1 MNLLFKITDEDV
13 GEKIYPMNNPDTRN
27 AVRVILTND
36 SGQIALLNKQKKNEF
51 KLIGG
56 GVDDGETLIDALKR
70 EVLEESGCEI
80 TDISEIGFVEECH
93 TKNNFVQT
101 SFIFNAKVLH
111 DTHVLN
117 LTDNEI
123 AEGSTLCWF
132 EPHEALNKINDCYK
146 NLQPSEYSNIFAT
159 KMINRRDYAILKYYL
174 DNIK

>member
-36 SGQIALLNKQKKNEF
+36 SGQVALLNKQKKNEF

-70 EVLEESGCEI
+70 EVLEEAGCEI

-101 SFIFNAKVLH
+101 SFIFSAKVLH

-132 EPHEALNKINDCYK
+132 EPHEACLLYTALDMH
-146 NLQPSEYSNIFAT
+146 NLHYIIFL
-159 KMINRRDYAILKYYL
+159 RCLQHLQLLDY
-174 DNIK
+174 

>member
-36 SGQIALLNKQKKNEF
+36 YGQIALLNKQKKNEF

-70 EVLEESGCEI
+70 EVLEESGCKI
-80 TDISEIGFVEECH
+80 TDISEIGFVQECH

-101 SFIFNAKVLH
+101 SFIFSAKVLH

-123 AEGSTLCWF
+123 AESSTLCWF

-174 DNIK
+174 NNVK

>member
-56 GVDDGETLIDALKR
+56 GVDDGENLIDALKR
-70 EVLEESGCEI
+70 EVLEETGCKI
-80 TDISEIGFVEECH
+80 IDISEIGFVEEYH
-93 TKNNFVQT
+93 TKNNFFQT
-101 SFIFNAKVLH
+101 SFIFTAKVFN
-111 DTHVLN
+111 DTGVLN
-117 LTDNEI
+117 LTEEEI
-123 AEGSTLCWF
+123 NEGSTLCWF
-132 EPHEALNKINDCYK
+132 EPHDALNKINNCYK

-174 DNIK
+174 DNVK